1 MVKRGKSRR
10 GKERQGEAGIISEAR
25 SQAGYR
31 VRKRDNFQSWASL
44 DASISSARC
53 CWTINDRLIES
64 RVTVFRYK
72 ESRVWY
78 PLGRMNY
85 DGSATWRLIIEKVS
99 VSASVFYLPSANDA
113 LSASNA
119 FVFICVR

>member
-1 MVKRGKSRR
+1 MVARGKSRR

-53 CWTINDRLIES
+53 CWTINDRSIES

-78 PLGRMNY
+78 PFARMNY
-85 DGSATWRLIIEKVS
+85 DASATWRLIIEKVS
-99 VSASVFYLPSANDA
+99 VFYLPSANDA
-113 LSASNA
+113 LFASNT
-119 FVFICVR
+119 FVLFICV

>member
-1 MVKRGKSRR
+1 
-10 GKERQGEAGIISEAR
+10 
-25 SQAGYR
+25 
-31 VRKRDNFQSWASL
+31 
-44 DASISSARC
+44 
-53 CWTINDRLIES
+53 
-64 RVTVFRYK
+64 
-72 ESRVWY
+72 
-78 PLGRMNY
+78 MNY